1 MLVSVT
7 EGTMTKPGDLVQGTL
22 DLLILRVVALEPV
35 HGWAI
40 ARRIRQI
47 SGGVWQVGQ
56 SALHPALHKLEQQG
70 CITAG
75 WKITENNRRAKYDS
89 LTRAGRKA
97 LTDEAANWERLST
110 AISALVR
117 AVEGR
122 PKVSRWLTQI
132 CLAVRSVFHRRQ
144 TDQDL
149 DEEFQYHLDPQIDEE
164 LKRGV
169 APEPCR
175 IACDGHDHPKQGGM
189 PRYASPYLYLYR

>member
-75 WKITENNRRAKYDS
+75 WKISENNRRAKYDS

-149 DEEFQYHLDPQIDEE
+149 DEEFQ
-164 LKRGV
+164 
-169 APEPCR
+169 
-175 IACDGHDHPKQGGM
+175 
-189 PRYASPYLYLYR
+189 

>member
-75 WKITENNRRAKYDS
+75 WKISENTRRAKYDS

-122 PKVSRWLTQI
+122 PKVSRLLTQI
-132 CLAVRSVFHRRQ
+132 CLAVRSVFNRLPSMK
-144 TDQDL
+144 DL
-149 DEEFQYHLDPQIDEE
+149 DEDFQSHSYPQINES
-164 LKRGV
+164 LKSGV
-169 APEPCR
+169 VPNPYR
-175 IACDGHDHPKQGGM
+175 ITC
-189 PRYASPYLYLYR
+189 

>member
-75 WKITENNRRAKYDS
+75 WKISENKIGRAS
-89 LTRAGRKA
+89 CRERCRAG
-97 LTDEAANWERLST
+97 
-110 AISALVR
+110 
-117 AVEGR
+117 
-122 PKVSRWLTQI
+122 WLT
-132 CLAVRSVFHRRQ
+132 CPDERR
-144 TDQDL
+144 
-149 DEEFQYHLDPQIDEE
+149 
-164 LKRGV
+164 K
-169 APEPCR
+169 
-175 IACDGHDHPKQGGM
+175 K
-189 PRYASPYLYLYR
+189 SK

>member
-56 SALHPALHKLEQQG
+56 SALHPSLHKLEQQG

-75 WKITENNRRAKYDS
+75 RKTSENTCRAKHDSRTRPGRRA
-89 LTRAGRKA
+89 R
-97 LTDEAANWERLST
+97 TDEAANGQPLST
-110 AISALVR
+110 PS
-117 AVEGR
+117 
-122 PKVSRWLTQI
+122 S
-132 CLAVRSVFHRRQ
+132 
-144 TDQDL
+144 
-149 DEEFQYHLDPQIDEE
+149 
-164 LKRGV
+164 
-169 APEPCR
+169 
-175 IACDGHDHPKQGGM
+175 
-189 PRYASPYLYLYR
+189 

>member
-75 WKITENNRRAKYDS
+75 WKISENTRRAKYDS

-97 LTDEAANWERLST
+97 LTDEAANRSEEHTSELQSPVHLVCRLLLEKKKNKHNDT
-110 AISALVR
+110 ASLG
-117 AVEGR
+117 EN
-122 PKVSRWLTQI
+122 
-132 CLAVRSVFHRRQ
+132 
-144 TDQDL
+144 
-149 DEEFQYHLDPQIDEE
+149 
-164 LKRGV
+164 
-169 APEPCR
+169 
-175 IACDGHDHPKQGGM
+175 HDD
-189 PRYASPYLYLYR
+189 